1 LKTGGQ
7 LKRNKQKA
15 AAVIIIILLGQNLN
29 KLSFKVFE
37 KIKNKYLE
45 QHSTFSRK
53 AQCSTAL
60 AWQGGQKKI
69 YIQSKQEESWGRKR
83 K

>member
-1 LKTGGQ
+1 LVENWRTTGTQ
-7 LKRNKQKA
+7 QTKA

-37 KIKNKYLE
+37 KIKNKYFE

-60 AWQGGQKKI
+60 A
-69 YIQSKQEESWGRKR
+69 
-83 K
+83 